1 MLTELVWLPLRS
13 EPDVF
18 AARQKAR
25 EAAAALGMDG
35 NDQVRVATAVSELG
49 RVIVAAHAYARVV
62 ISLASLRGVDQLQI
76 AVYADDSFVLEEGET
91 SGTGMGA
98 GRRLMDSVRIVQ
110 QYPAIVEL
118 VKALPRDATL
128 LRGAELAA
136 VRARLVG
143 SVVSSPLDELRAQNL
158 ELLAAL
164 EELRGKQEELVRLN
178 VELEETNKGVMAMY
192 AQLSEELEETNR
204 GVVALYAELDERGA
218 QLHHASEAKSRFLAN
233 VSHELR
239 GPLNSLL
246 GLVRLLGE
254 PDSEPLTESQSH
266 LVRLLHS
273 AAEELLGL
281 VNDLLDLAKAESGR
295 LDPDPRPVDL
305 ESILADLRA
314 TMRPLGRKGVELLLD
329 IADDARLIETDGPLL
344 TQVLRNLVA
353 NALRFTEL
361 GRVLVSAVAI
371 PSANLLTITV
381 DDTGVGI
388 APEHQELVFEEFF
401 QVRGP
406 LQSGSNNTGLGLPYA
421 CRVAEALGGSLSLT
435 SQVGRGSTFTLLLPA
450 RWSLPPQK
458 ALGPEPLEGHVDR
471 FGTVLVVDDEAPFR
485 ELLRAMLQ
493 GHAARVIEAEDGP
506 GALELMRRV
515 RPDVVLLDLRMPG
528 GGGEDVLAHTRT
540 DEDLREI
547 PIVVVTSVALE
558 DVVLRRLS
566 TAVSVLSK
574 SGLTTES
581 LLASMRSALGS
592 LAS

>member
-76 AVYADDSFVLEEGET
+76 AVYADESFVLVEDEA

-98 GRRLMDSVRIVQ
+98 GRRLMDSVRIVR

-128 LRGAELAA
+128 LRGGELAA
-136 VRARLVG
+136 VRARLAG

-164 EELRGKQEELVRLN
+164 EELRGKQEELVQLN

-305 ESILADLRA
+305 ESVLADLRA

-329 IADDARLIETDGPLL
+329 VADDARFIETDGPLL

-421 CRVAEALGGSLSLT
+421 RRVAEALGGSLSLT

-458 ALGPEPLEGHVDR
+458 ALGPEPLEGRIER

-547 PIVVVTSVALE
+547 PIVVVTSVALD

-566 TAVSVLSK
+566 PAVSVLSK

>member
-1 MLTELVWLPLRS
+1 MTSELVWLPLRS

-18 AARQKAR
+18 AARQMAR

-62 ISLASLRGVDQLQI
+62 ISVASLRSADQLQI
-76 AVYADDSFVLEEGET
+76 AVFADESFVLDEEEM
-91 SGTGMGA
+91 SGTGMSA
-98 GRRLMDSVRIVQ
+98 ARRLMDSVRIVQ
-110 QYPAIVEL
+110 EQPAIVEL
-118 VKALPRDATL
+118 LKALPSDAKM
-128 LRGAELAA
+128 LRGGELAA
-136 VRARLVG
+136 VRARLAE

-158 ELLAAL
+158 ELLAAM
-164 EELRGKQEELVRLN
+164 EELRGQQEELVRLN

-204 GVVALYAELDERGA
+204 GVVALYAELDERGV
-218 QLHHASEAKSRFLAN
+218 QLHRASEAKSRFLAN

-254 PDSEPLTESQSH
+254 PDSEPLTESQTH
-266 LVRLLHS
+266 LVRLLRS

-281 VNDLLDLAKAESGR
+281 VNDLLDLAKAESGK
-295 LDPDPRPVDL
+295 LDPDPRPIDL
-305 ESILADLRA
+305 ESVLADLRA
-314 TMRPLGRKGVELLLD
+314 TMRPLGRQGVDLLVD
-329 IADDARLIETDGPLL
+329 VAEDACVIETDGPLL

-353 NALRFTEL
+353 NALRFTER
-361 GRVLVSAVAI
+361 GRVLIQAVAI
-371 PSANLLTITV
+371 ASANLLTITV
-381 DDTGVGI
+381 DDTGIGI
-388 APEHQELVFEEFF
+388 AAEHQELVFEEFF

-406 LQSGSNNTGLGLPYA
+406 LQSGSNSTGLGLPYA
-421 CRVAEALGGSLSLT
+421 RRVAEALGGSLSLS
-435 SQVGRGSTFTLLLPA
+435 SQVGRGSTFTLVLPA
-450 RWSLPPQK
+450 RWSLPPRQPP
-458 ALGPEPLEGHVDR
+458 ATATVQSDAEQ
-471 FGTVLVVDDEAPFR
+471 FATVLVVDDEATFR

-506 GALELMRRV
+506 SALELMRRA

-547 PIVVVTSVALE
+547 PIVVVTSVALD

-566 TAVSVLSK
+566 PAVSVLSK
-574 SGLTTES
+574 SDLTTES
-581 LLASMRSALGS
+581 LLASMRSAQGTLTS
-592 LAS
+592 

>member
-1 MLTELVWLPLRS
+1 
-13 EPDVF
+13 
-18 AARQKAR
+18 
-25 EAAAALGMDG
+25 
-35 NDQVRVATAVSELG
+35 
-49 RVIVAAHAYARVV
+49 
-62 ISLASLRGVDQLQI
+62 
-76 AVYADDSFVLEEGET
+76 
-91 SGTGMGA
+91 
-98 GRRLMDSVRIVQ
+98 MDSVRIVQ

-421 CRVAEALGGSLSLT
+421 RRVAEALGGSLSLT